1 MIQGF
6 PEDLPAAIWLGLDGL
21 ETVGRV
27 LSDTISI
34 VSRHGIPEERGFK
47 QMDFSNII
55 KLSVAP
61 ACLIAS
67 LWCVAAIRLLLGR
80 IHSDSS
86 DDQPKI
92 PDPAIFSVSLRDPAI
107 FSGNLSVSPDTVLF
121 IKFPRFPYLQL
132 PVKDLQS
139 SVIHNTKSPAS
150 FGGP

>member
-6 PEDLPAAIWLGLDGL
+6 PEDLPAAIWLDLDGL

-55 KLSVAP
+55 KLSAAP

-92 PDPAIFSVSLRDPAI
+92 PDPAI